1 MFGPA
6 GPKDVDSTMILCS
19 CCVIRQDDV
28 REAIRA
34 LIARNPAAPVT
45 PNRVY
50 RQLGKTPTCMDC
62 APLLVR
68 RINMLAADIIV
79 REQILKGQDIPR
91 RLK

>member
-1 MFGPA
+1 
-6 GPKDVDSTMILCS
+6 MILCS

-34 LIARNPAAPVT
+34 LVAQNPRAPVT
-45 PNRVY
+45 PSRVY

-68 RINMLAADIIV
+68 RINILAADIIV